1 MEENMNKNIGT
12 KEFIFEHVAERLRK
26 EWAAGNGRIELEF
39 LERCL
44 RQFRAL
50 CSDSNK
56 EEVRK

>member
-1 MEENMNKNIGT
+1 MNKNIGT
-12 KEFIFEHVAERLRK
+12 TEFIFEHVAEKLRK
-26 EWAAGNGRIELEF
+26 EWAAGNGRIEEEF